1 MKICVLLGGASP
13 ERMVSLSSGVAIGK
27 ALKEKGHE
35 VLYYDP
41 ATALAEI
48 ETFRK
53 KLGSI
58 AMDNTD
64 FKGMA
69 GLRDDHFAEQVLQ
82 LKKEKVDIVFN
93 ALHGGNGEN
102 GIIAAILEL
111 AGIPFTGSGF
121 AASALAM
128 DKYKSK
134 LLAAAVK
141 VQSAECELHDKAVSH
156 PEHID
161 FPLVIKP
168 NDAGSSVGL
177 SVFHEACDLADACRE
192 ALAFSDSLIIERYI
206 PGREFNIPVIAGEV
220 FPVLEVDAG
229 GVYDFTAKYLGHQTQ
244 YLCPAPI
251 SETLSDEMQRQALRV
266 WKSLG
271 LRNYARIDFRMTP
284 DEEIFLLEANT
295 LPGMTASSL
304 VPKSAKARGLEFPD
318 LLEMII
324 RDALKYT
331 IDT

>member
-27 ALKEKGHE
+27 ALSENGHE

-41 ATALAEI
+41 ATALSQM
-48 ETFRK
+48 ETFRNS
-53 KLGSI
+53 LSSI
-58 AMDNTD
+58 EMNNTD

-69 GLRDDHFAEQVLQ
+69 GLRDDHFTAQVLQ
-82 LKKEKVDIVFN
+82 LKKENVNIVFN

-102 GIIAAILEL
+102 GAIAAMLEL
-111 AGIPFTGSGF
+111 AGIPFTGSAF

-128 DKYKSK
+128 DKYKTK
-134 LLAAAVK
+134 LVAAAVN
-141 VQSAECELHDKAVSH
+141 VQSAECELHDKPVSR
-156 PEHID
+156 PERIN
-161 FPLVIKP
+161 FPLVVKP

-177 SVFHEACDLADACRE
+177 SVFHEACDMTAACRE
-192 ALAFSDSLIIERYI
+192 ALAFSDTLIIERYI
-206 PGREFNIPVIAGEV
+206 PGREFNIPVIAGEA

-229 GVYDFTAKYLGHQTQ
+229 GVYDFKAKYLGHSTK
-244 YLCPAPI
+244 YLCPAPL
-251 SETLSDEMQRQALRV
+251 SEDLTRDMQQRALRV
-266 WKSLG
+266 WKALG

-304 VPKSAKARGLEFPD
+304 VPKSAKARGLDFSA
-318 LLEMII
+318 LLELII
-324 RDALKYT
+324 RDALT
-331 IDT
+331 H